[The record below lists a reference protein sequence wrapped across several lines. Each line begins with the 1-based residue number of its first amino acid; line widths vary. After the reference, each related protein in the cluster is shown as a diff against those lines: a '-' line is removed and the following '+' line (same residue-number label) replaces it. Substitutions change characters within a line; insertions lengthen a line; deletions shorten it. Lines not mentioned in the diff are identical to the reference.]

1 MRTVNGLVLTIVLAF
16 GVPAVVDAQAQPP
29 DTRQAPIE
37 RRDDRGNWGWLGLLG
52 LAGLFGLIGRERHT
66 YTEPGVSRLRVR
78 AANGS

>member
-1 MRTVNGLVLTIVLAF
+1 MRTVNGLVLAIVIAF

-52 LAGLFGLIGRERHT
+52 LPAFSALLGGSDTLTLSLEFR
-66 YTEPGVSRLRVR
+66 GVRVR